1 VTREPSGPQDWAAH
15 SPLTDP
21 RDRRALLRT
30 APRDPRDLAAAVR
43 GLVAHYRGDAGTY
56 PPERTGEIDT
66 RWVADVLGVL
76 AGRGVT
82 DLATALPPA
91 ERFVGCCRDFS
102 LLFVAALRER
112 GVPARTRVGFADYFR
127 PDFHVDHVVAEYHD
141 GGRWVRVDPELDPAS
156 FPFDVADMD
165 TGPRGPF
172 RTAATV
178 WTQYRAGEID
188 DDGIR
193 RFGVDPDLPLRGPA
207 FVAGYVLQELAHL
220 HGHELL
226 LWDVWGDMEALDGPV
241 EAGDPAALAEVDR
254 LAALL
259 LDPDAHRAELAAAF
273 DDDRY
278 HPRGTVRCLSP
289 TGAVSRVALAR

>member
-1 VTREPSGPQDWAAH
+1 MTDRPAGPQDWATH

-21 RDRRALLRT
+21 RERRDLLRT
-30 APRDPRDLAAAVR
+30 APRDPRALAATVR
-43 GLVAHYRGDAGTY
+43 GLVIHYRGAAGTF
-56 PPERTGEIDT
+56 PAERTPEIDT

-76 AGRGVT
+76 AGRGVA
-82 DLATALPPA
+82 DLTAALPPA

-102 LLFVAALRER
+102 LLFVAALREH

-141 GGRWVRVDPELDPAS
+141 GERWVRVDPELEPGA

-165 TGPRGPF
+165 TGPGGPF

-178 WTQYRAGEID
+178 WTRYRAGEID
-188 DDGIR
+188 REDVQ
-193 RFGVDPDLPLRGPA
+193 RFGVDPGLSLRGPG
-207 FVAGYVLQELAHL
+207 FVAGYVVFELAHL

-226 LWDVWGDMEALDGPV
+226 LWDEWGALDALDRAVG
-241 EAGDPAALAEVDR
+241 EEDPAALAEVDR

-259 LDPDAHRAELAAAF
+259 LDPDAHRGELAAAF

-278 HPRGTVRCLSP
+278 HPRGAVRCLSP
-289 TGAVSRVALAR
+289 TGRVAEVSLAR